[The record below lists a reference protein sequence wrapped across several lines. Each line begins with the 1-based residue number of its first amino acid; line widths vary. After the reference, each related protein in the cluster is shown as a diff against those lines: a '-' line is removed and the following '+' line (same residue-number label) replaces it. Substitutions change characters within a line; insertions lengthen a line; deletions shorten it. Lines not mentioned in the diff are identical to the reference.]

1 MNRERQNMRLYVRL
15 GCLLITILLLLPLPF
30 WVYSSRIFVQASP
43 FVTICTI
50 LAGGALWLGSILG
63 LLFFIISLFR
73 KRFFCRHVCPVGLIL
88 DTVSGIRPS
97 VKPWWKG
104 SPLIGRYIVF
114 LTLAGAIAG
123 YPIFLWMD
131 PLALLN
137 SAFNVYKASNLS
149 SVIISISGMVILL
162 LLSLTSGNLW
172 CACICP
178 LGATQDILD
187 DTASFCR
194 RFIKKPETDA
204 KVKNGYKEL
213 LPSTRRV
220 FMAIA
225 AGVGL
230 AILTKKVGHAESRD
244 SLLRPPGAIKE
255 DEFTGL
261 CLRCGNC
268 VRACPSG
275 IIHPDTGSSGVLGFF
290 TPVLRFNKEYCNENC
305 NACTMACPSG
315 ALKNLNLE
323 QKKRY
328 VIGIARV
335 DMSLCLWGMS
345 DCNTCIRA
353 CPFEAIK
360 ITWDEEAY
368 ESYPA
373 VDPLKCNGCGACEAY
388 CPTGDIKAIRVWK
401 QIKTN

>member
-1 MNRERQNMRLYVRL
+1 MKYKRDSLRLYVRMA
-15 GCLLITILLLLPLPF
+15 CLLIAVVLLLPFPF
-30 WVYSSRIFVQASP
+30 WAHSSKIFVQASP

-63 LLFFIISLFR
+63 IGFLVISLFR
-73 KRFFCRHVCPVGLIL
+73 KRFFCRYACPVGLIL

-97 VKPWWKG
+97 VKLWWKG
-104 SPLIGRYIVF
+104 SPSIGRYIVL
-114 LTLAGAIAG
+114 LTLAGAIVG
-123 YPIFLWMD
+123 YPLFLWMD

-137 SAFNVYKASNLS
+137 SAFSVYKASDLS
-149 SVIISISGMVILL
+149 AVLISLSGMVILL
-162 LLSLTSGNLW
+162 LLSLTSGKLW
-172 CACICP
+172 CARICP

-187 DTASFCR
+187 DAASLCR
-194 RFIKKPETDA
+194 RFIKRPETDTEA
-204 KVKNGYKEL
+204 KNRYKDL

-220 FMAIA
+220 FISIA

-230 AILTKKVGHAESRD
+230 GLLAKKVGHAETRD

-255 DEFTGL
+255 DEFTAL

-268 VRACPSG
+268 VRTCPSR
-275 IIHPDTGSSGVLGFF
+275 IIHPDTGGSGILGFL
-290 TPVLRFNKEYCNENC
+290 TPVIRYKKEYCNEKC
-305 NACTMACPSG
+305 NACTKACPSG
-315 ALKNLNLE
+315 ALQNLNLE
-323 QKKRY
+323 QKNRY
-328 VIGIARV
+328 VIGLARV
-335 DMSLCLWGMS
+335 DKSLCLWGMS

-360 ITWDEEAY
+360 VTWDEEAY

-373 VDPLKCNGCGACEAY
+373 VDPNKCNGCGACEAY

-401 QIKTN
+401 N

>member
-1 MNRERQNMRLYVRL
+1 MTGERQNMRLYVRL
-15 GCLLITILLLLPLPF
+15 GCFVITILLLLPFPF
-30 WVYSSRIFVQASP
+30 WVHSSRILVQASP

-63 LLFFIISLFR
+63 LLFSFIALFR
-73 KRFFCRHVCPVGLIL
+73 KRFFCRYVCPVGLLL
-88 DTVSGIRPS
+88 DNVSRIRPI

-104 SPLIGRYIVF
+104 SPPIGRYIVL
-114 LTLAGAIAG
+114 LTIAGAIVG
-123 YPIFLWMD
+123 YPLFLWMD

-137 SAFNVYKASNLS
+137 SAFSVYKASALS
-149 SVIISISGMVILL
+149 AVIISISGMVILL

-172 CACICP
+172 CARICP

-187 DTASFCR
+187 DAASFCR
-194 RFIKKPETDA
+194 RFIKRP
-204 KVKNGYKEL
+204 VKEPQVINGYKEL

-220 FMAIA
+220 FIAIA
-225 AGVGL
+225 AGLGL
-230 AILTKKVGHAESRD
+230 GLLAKKAGHAESMN

-255 DEFTGL
+255 AEFTAL

-268 VRACPSG
+268 VRACPSR
-275 IIHPDTGSSGVLGFF
+275 IIHPDTGGSGVLGFF
-290 TPVLRFNKEYCNENC
+290 TPVIRFNKEYCNENC
-305 NACTMACPSG
+305 NACTKACPSG
-315 ALKNLNLE
+315 SLQHLNLE
-323 QKKRY
+323 QKNRY

-335 DMSLCLWGMS
+335 DMSLCLWGIS

-373 VDPLKCNGCGACEAY
+373 VNPIKCNGCGACEAY

-401 QIKTN
+401 QTGTI